1 MMHCFQGLVHAWTN
15 DPCLGPIVDV
25 DGARECYLGIVDVN
39 CLGIDVCGYGSVRLV
54 PLGIKVWAD

>member
-1 MMHCFQGLVHAWTN
+1 LVHAWTN

-39 CLGIDVCGYGSVRLV
+39 CLGIDVCGYGSLRLV
-54 PLGIKVWAD
+54 PLGIEVWAD